1 MRLSLGDIRE
11 GFRVLKV
18 MKVLKV
24 LRVLRVLTGACAMQ
38 GRVLPCIA

>member
-24 LRVLRVLTGACAMQ
+24 LRVLTGACAMQ